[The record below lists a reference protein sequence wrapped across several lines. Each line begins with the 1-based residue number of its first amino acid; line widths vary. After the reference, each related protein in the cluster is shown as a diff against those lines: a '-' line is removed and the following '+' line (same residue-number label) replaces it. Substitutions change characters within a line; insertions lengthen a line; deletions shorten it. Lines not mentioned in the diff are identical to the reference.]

1 MLALAVA
8 PSAVWAQNL
17 LSGTLFQT
25 NSLLGRLPAG
35 WTCQS
40 PSSVRL
46 EVDPAVRHGDAP
58 AVRVTAAPAEQ
69 RVWHLVTHPVRDL
82 RPNTPYTI
90 SVWAKTEGLSADSMA
105 YISLNCFASGKR
117 LAANDSDSKVVGDKD
132 WTRIVK
138 TIPALPRGTSEA
150 NFVFCLCGSG
160 TAWFAE
166 PQVELGTTAT
176 AYAPSA
182 ADLAEAKRAAEDLRA
197 AAAWRAAK
205 GLDALPPGTP
215 RIGVLDLGFPAGT
228 NTFGCMSDPGVFL
241 DALAPLGH
249 VFRVMGDDL
258 VRKGC
263 LARETIDLLVV
274 PTGSAWPAD
283 AADALVGYLSAGGSL
298 FTCGGYAFDKPVYP
312 KDTVATSATI
322 PGNGRWITHTKL
334 PYPAADTQI
343 PLAPAS
349 DWRPSTPPGK
359 KASVVDV
366 SGPDGLP
373 SVEVR
378 SEGFHL
384 WATAAMRLPK
394 GALAGKSLLSFRA
407 RAATG
412 AKRLTLELDEQD
424 GSRWQVHVPV
434 TGDWTEYRF
443 CPSDFAN
450 WHDSPAVGRGG
461 PCDRLNFDAVT
472 SVSFGPGPGEAADG
486 LRMGV
491 AFADLKAGVD
501 PSAALRARKPPQI
514 NTRTARIRDAIHP
527 LPKQVNAFDPSF
539 ELRQVARLAPA
550 PALAG
555 TDLPAFSRTGPC
567 AGLAAIAQ
575 LGVNGHGYDANRC
588 AWHPILEAYA
598 ADGSDRG
605 PAAAFVYHHSGTF
618 AGSAWAIFGVDNV
631 DLFPAGDA
639 SAAAFARA
647 VAQKLLDR
655 FALNETTT
663 SYACYRVG
671 ETARLRARV
680 GNFGAKARR
689 ATVRFALSDEK
700 GRALGMRT
708 CAVTASAGENTSV
721 EAEWPVGPDAPDY
734 VSFTAELLDEKG
746 RVIDRE
752 PGAFVVWSPSVVA
765 AGPKL
770 TQVGSRFALDGRPGF
785 WMGAQTYWG
794 QTRPTVARSPMS
806 FDRDFRQMRAMGLR
820 FTRLFLPW
828 TCEED
833 KRISDACVQLA
844 QKHGIVIYH
853 TQQSID
859 PMAEGEAFVR
869 QTAHFR
875 EIAVRYR
882 DVPGFMIDIRNE
894 PVMKLPPSW
903 DSAKRMRH
911 WLTSCRA
918 AAREGRPDVL
928 VSVGWSQGWAG
939 GAASKDPA
947 WCTLDLDFTDR
958 HYYGP
963 PDRMFRDLKDVDM
976 RALGKPLTM
985 PECGAKCHPTF
996 VKEDP
1001 WHQGDTDEAYTARFR
1016 NLVSHAFGLGATALL
1031 TWHWR
1036 DPMEGLFPC
1045 GMVHATGVP
1054 RPTAAIFS
1062 RMALAFGKLRL
1073 AENPPDVIIRLRE
1086 EPRMAQDTRMA
1097 YLERAYAVDAALK
1110 HWGAN
1115 WSKITESAMGK
1126 CSVKLVLDPEA
1137 LPTDDAAALR
1147 RVVGEKLRAAGCAFT
1162 RRAEDPETLET
1173 YRVPGEGATGWVF
1186 WNGGESPVEVRRGGH
1201 ALSVGPKRAGYLQ
1214 IADDGTLQV
1223 REEL

>member
-1 MLALAVA
+1 MKRIALLVLALGLGCAAAGGV
-8 PSAVWAQNL
+8 NL
-17 LSGTLFQT
+17 LDDADFAGLSRVPESWTTGNARVAVDAAVTHGSRP
-25 NSLLGRLPAG
+25 SLRVTSPAG
-35 WTCQS
+35 AS
-40 PSSVRL
+40 PQWYI
-46 EVDPAVRHGDAP
+46 VRHRVP
-58 AVRVTAAPAEQ
+58 NVRAK
-69 RVWHLVTHPVRDL
+69 
-82 RPNTPYTI
+82 TPYTI
-90 SVWAKTEGLSADSMA
+90 SAWVKTVGLVKGSMA
-105 YISLNCFASGKR
+105 YLSLNCEANARR
-117 LAANDSDSKVVGDKD
+117 LAANDSGMKVTGDSD
-132 WTRIVK
+132 WRRIVH
-138 TIPALPRGTSEA
+138 TVDALPAGTQSA
-150 NFVFCLCGSG
+150 FFVCCLYGSG
-160 TAWFAE
+160 TAYFADL
-166 PQVELGTTAT
+166 QVEEGRVAT
-176 AYAPSA
+176 DWSPSVHDVA
-182 ADLAEAKRAAEDLRA
+182 FRAEEAERRA
-197 AAAWRAAK
+197 AARAWRASK

-215 RIGVLDLGFPAGT
+215 RIGVLDLGFHAGT
-228 NTFGCMSDPGVFL
+228 NDFGCMSAPGVFL

-249 VFRVMGDDL
+249 VFRVTGEDL
-258 VRKGC
+258 ARKGC
-263 LARETIDLLVV
+263 LARETMDLLVV

-283 AADALVGYLSAGGSL
+283 AADALIAYLRAGGSL
-298 FTCGGYAFDKPVYP
+298 FTCGGYAFDKPVYFA
-312 KDTVATSATI
+312 DGCWT
-322 PGNGRWITHTKL
+322 THTDM
-334 PYPAADTQI
+334 PYPAADTRI
-343 PLAPAS
+343 ALAPAS
-349 DWRPSTPPGK
+349 GWRPSTPPGE
-359 KASVVDV
+359 KATVVDV

-384 WATAAMRLPK
+384 WATAAMRMPK

-407 RAATG
+407 RSATG

-434 TGDWTEYRF
+434 TSDWTEYRF

-461 PCDRLNFDAVT
+461 PDDRLNFNAVT

-527 LPKQVNAFDPSF
+527 LPTQVNAFDPSF
-539 ELRQVARLAPA
+539 ELRHVARLAPA

-555 TDLPAFSRTGPC
+555 TDLPAFTREGPC

-618 AGSAWAIFGVDNV
+618 AGSAWAIFGVDDV

-647 VAQKLLDR
+647 VARKLLDR
-655 FALNETTT
+655 FALNETTS

-671 ETARLRARV
+671 ETARLQARV
-680 GNFGAKARR
+680 GNFGAKERR
-689 ATVRFALSDEK
+689 ATVRFTLSDEK
-700 GRALGMRT
+700 GRALGTRT

-721 EAEWPVGPDAPDY
+721 EAEWPVGPDVPDY

-752 PGAFVVWSPSVVA
+752 PGAFVVWSPSVIA

-770 TQVGSRFALDGRPGF
+770 TQAGSRFALDGRPGF

-806 FDRDFRQMRAMGLR
+806 FNRDFRQMRAMGLR

-882 DVPGFMIDIRNE
+882 DVPGFMVDIRNE

-939 GAASKDPA
+939 GTASKDPA

-1001 WHQGDTDEAYTARFR
+1001 WHHGDTDETYTARFR

-1031 TWHWR
+1031 SWHWR

-1054 RPTAAIFS
+1054 RPTAALFS
-1062 RMALAFGKLRL
+1062 RMARTFGKLRL
-1073 AENPPDVIIRLRE
+1073 AENPPDVVIRLRE
-1086 EPRMAQDTRMA
+1086 EPRMSQDTRMA
-1097 YLERAYAVDAALK
+1097 YLERAYAIDAALK
-1110 HWGAN
+1110 YWGAN
-1115 WSKITESAMGK
+1115 WSKITESAAGK

-1147 RVVGEKLRAAGCAFT
+1147 LVVGEKLRAAGCAFT

-1173 YRVPGEGATGWVF
+1173 FRVPGEGATGWVF
-1186 WNGGESPVEVRRGGH
+1186 WNGGESPVEARRGGH
-1201 ALSVGPKRAGYLQ
+1201 VVTVLPGHAGYLQ
-1214 IADDGTLQV
+1214 IASDGTLQA
-1223 REEL
+1223 REEF